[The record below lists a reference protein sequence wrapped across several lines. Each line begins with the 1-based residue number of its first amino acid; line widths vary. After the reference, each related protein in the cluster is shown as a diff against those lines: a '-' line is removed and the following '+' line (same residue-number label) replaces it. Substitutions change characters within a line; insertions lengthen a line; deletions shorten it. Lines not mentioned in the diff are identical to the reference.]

1 MKIQKTDY
9 ANPSFGIKIPIKD
22 AVQAA
27 SARNLFG
34 ANDSIN
40 IEKNVIKKLT
50 KINDEQMNDANFGQS
65 VYKLS
70 KILREKHPELKKAAQ
85 QIDNY
90 CEENYYT
97 MTKKALSTFVN
108 NVIKNTGKDSIDIA
122 PLPAHKLGLIG

>member
-1 MKIQKTDY
+1 MKIQATNY

-34 ANDSIN
+34 TNNSIN
-40 IEKNVIKKLT
+40 IEKNVIRKLT
-50 KINDEQMNDANFGQS
+50 NINDSQMDEANFGKS

-70 KILREKHPELKKAAQ
+70 KILQDNHPELKKAAE

-90 CEENYYT
+90 CEKNYYT
-97 MTKKALSTFVN
+97 MTKDTLSAFVHA
-108 NVIKNTGKDSIDIA
+108 VIKSTGKDSIDIA
-122 PLPAHKLGLIG
+122 PLPAYKLGIIV

>member
-34 ANDSIN
+34 TNDSIN
-40 IEKNVIKKLT
+40 IEKNVIRKLT
-50 KINDEQMNDANFGQS
+50 NINETQMNEANFSKS
-65 VYKLS
+65 VYRLS
-70 KILREKHPELKKAAQ
+70 QILQKNHPELKKAAQ

-90 CEENYYT
+90 CEKNYYT
-97 MTKKALSTFVN
+97 MTKDTLKAFAHA
-108 NVIKNTGKDSIDIA
+108 VIKSTGKDTIDIA
-122 PLPAHKLGLIG
+122 PLPAHKLGIII